1 LSKDTLDTVVKSL
14 QAIFFLIMIV
24 ITVYSQV
31 SPYLN
36 DFWKGF
42 ALGALVVFLP
52 MLIFNIY
59 LTRKSKGVHRKQP
72 TEKETTN
79 EIAPRQ
85 QIVVPPPKDDELL
98 RVLREFTNRWEQYK
112 QLDQMQRWAIQGD
125 LQKFAK
131 QASSRLL
138 VLVSKYAES
147 WDFSLR
153 NPVRII
159 SDDLQKLALMPVSII
174 GPGEWLTDI
183 EKQGDEAYQRTQAIL
198 SFLATKG
205 TTR

>member
-1 LSKDTLDTVVKSL
+1 MSKDTLDTVVKSL